1 MEYRDVI
8 ADLIKRREERGWSR
22 PALAAKLGISKQVL
36 GNWETIRNRAAIE
49 DLSRWSEELG
59 GRLVFALTPA
69 DTPPVPAEVQAALLG
84 MTTEQQQQVVEF
96 AQTLKRVG
104 ARDYGLLTDVVA
116 AMRASLNEDTSSG
129 SSTKPD

>member
-8 ADLIKRREERGWSR
+8 ADLIKLREARGWSR
-22 PALAAKLGISKQVL
+22 PVLAAKLGVSKQVL
-36 GNWETIRNRAAIE
+36 GNWETIRNRATIE
-49 DLSRWSEELG
+49 DLSAWAAELDS
-59 GRLVFALTPA
+59 RIIFAITSTE
-69 DTPPVPAEVQAALLG
+69 TPPAPAEVQAAVAG
-84 MTTEQQQQVVEF
+84 MTAGQQQRVVEF